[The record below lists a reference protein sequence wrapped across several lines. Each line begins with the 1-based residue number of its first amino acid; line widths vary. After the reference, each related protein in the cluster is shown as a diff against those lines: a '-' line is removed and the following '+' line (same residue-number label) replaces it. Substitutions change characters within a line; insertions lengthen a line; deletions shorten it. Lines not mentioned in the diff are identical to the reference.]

1 MNNRR
6 SSKHLH
12 MRPTFEERYQALEN
26 ALKQKHHT
34 IQSPRYVYNF
44 SINLSIIIK

>member
-1 MNNRR
+1 
-6 SSKHLH
+6 

-34 IQSPRYVYNF
+34 IESPRYA
-44 SINLSIIIK
+44 L